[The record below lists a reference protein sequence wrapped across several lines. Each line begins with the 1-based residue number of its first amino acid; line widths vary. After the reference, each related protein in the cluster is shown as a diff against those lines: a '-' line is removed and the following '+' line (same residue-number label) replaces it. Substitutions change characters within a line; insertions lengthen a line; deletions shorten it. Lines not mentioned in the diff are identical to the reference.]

1 MDMKIKIFEGIT
13 RNVFILGLVSLFT
26 DLSSQMV
33 FPLIPLFMVNVL
45 GSGVYAVGI
54 VEGAAETTASFLK
67 VVSGY
72 WSDRIGRRKPFV
84 LFGYSISAI
93 TKPLFA
99 FANIWSFVLYIRVIE
114 RIGKGI
120 RSAPR
125 DAIVAESSD
134 ESVRGRA
141 YGFHRAMDGVGS
153 VLGAALA
160 LLLLPIFG
168 YRNIFMFAFLPG
180 MVAVFIILFIN
191 EKKRASEE
199 HKINEMSIK
208 GTFRELPT
216 NLKLFLIVSVIF
228 ALGHFGYAFLL
239 VRVLDI
245 GLADQMAILFYI
257 IFYVVYTVCT
267 IPFGILSDQIG
278 RKKVL
283 MAGYVIFGITSFG
296 LIFATNVYSVLGL
309 FVSYGIF
316 YAMIDGAQRAFVV
329 DLAPKHLKATA
340 LGTFHT
346 AIGLVALP
354 GGCIAGLLWDK
365 ISPETTFIYGL
376 TLTIISL
383 ILFTFVKDK

>member
-1 MDMKIKIFEGIT
+1 MKFKIFEGIT

-33 FPLIPLFMVNVL
+33 FPLIPLFMVTVL

-72 WSDRIGRRKPFV
+72 WSDKIGRRKPFV

-160 LLLLPIFG
+160 FLLLPVFG

-180 MVAVFIILFIN
+180 MVAVFIILFIK
-191 EKKRASEE
+191 EK
-199 HKINEMSIK
+199 
-208 GTFRELPT
+208 
-216 NLKLFLIVSVIF
+216 
-228 ALGHFGYAFLL
+228 
-239 VRVLDI
+239 
-245 GLADQMAILFYI
+245 
-257 IFYVVYTVCT
+257 
-267 IPFGILSDQIG
+267 
-278 RKKVL
+278 
-283 MAGYVIFGITSFG
+283 
-296 LIFATNVYSVLGL
+296 
-309 FVSYGIF
+309 
-316 YAMIDGAQRAFVV
+316 
-329 DLAPKHLKATA
+329 
-340 LGTFHT
+340 
-346 AIGLVALP
+346 
-354 GGCIAGLLWDK
+354 
-365 ISPETTFIYGL
+365 
-376 TLTIISL
+376 
-383 ILFTFVKDK
+383 